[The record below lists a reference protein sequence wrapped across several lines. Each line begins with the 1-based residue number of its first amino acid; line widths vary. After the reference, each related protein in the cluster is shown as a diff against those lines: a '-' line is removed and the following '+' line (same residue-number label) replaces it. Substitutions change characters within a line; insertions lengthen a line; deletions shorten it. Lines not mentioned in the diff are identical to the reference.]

1 MTYSVVAALRG
12 PCVEPGMGG
21 LGQKELL
28 SHFRLADAG
37 KTVCDPEEPPWWW
50 WWSVCVLDRRGFH
63 PGS

>member
-37 KTVCDPEEPPWWW
+37 KTVCDPEEPPWW
-50 WWSVCVLDRRGFH
+50 
-63 PGS
+63 